1 MASRPRRRRFEALT
15 ADAKI
20 IRLIRRRVA
29 FFSDGGGAT
38 VFRRDYGWICRE
50 QTFPQFKLER
60 LQVEHSTAGIGRAYA

>member
-1 MASRPRRRRFEALT
+1 MASRPRRRRFESLT

-38 VFRRDYGWICRE
+38 VFRRRLRLNLSGANV
-50 QTFPQFKLER
+50 PQFKLER